1 MDGDHYYAMG
11 TGAYAK
17 GCQEQHNPM
26 TYVSILQMRTLRLQE
41 GNKPGSMHT
50 SSEKENRGMN
60 LDLTLLLRSPG
71 KPMGIL
77 LPV

>member
-1 MDGDHYYAMG
+1 
-11 TGAYAK
+11 
-17 GCQEQHNPM
+17 M